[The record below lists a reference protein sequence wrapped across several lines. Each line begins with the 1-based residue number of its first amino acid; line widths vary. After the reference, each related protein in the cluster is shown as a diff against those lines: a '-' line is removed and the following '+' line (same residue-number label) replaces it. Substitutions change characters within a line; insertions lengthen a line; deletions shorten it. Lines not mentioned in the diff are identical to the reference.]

1 MCQIGSRFIEDIA
14 GYGEKKRGTRWCT
27 EKRKGAGKSL
37 SDGNMTIGGLMT
49 DWGLILLPA
58 VTDLRQI
65 IFFGLKN
72 NA

>member
-14 GYGEKKRGTRWCT
+14 GYGEKKRGTRCCT

-49 DWGLILLPA
+49 DLG
-58 VTDLRQI
+58 
-65 IFFGLKN
+65 
-72 NA
+72 

>member
-49 DWGLILLPA
+49 DLG
-58 VTDLRQI
+58 
-65 IFFGLKN
+65 
-72 NA
+72 